1 MGIND
6 NLIED
11 YRTVITNTILSNETI
26 VRVLSN
32 NDENQNDDEF
42 DFDSACESLLWT
54 HLVPQQYIPDTIT
67 ETGSYILYDMDE
79 NVLYSRGSTKGT
91 YTELTLY
98 FWVLTHKDMPKYKG
112 RLRNDILSRELKKM
126 FNETDGLGVAKN
138 HLIHNSIYN
147 TPNYKYMGRLLAF
160 KITDWSDKLRGMSN
174 EQ

>member
-11 YRTVITNTILSNETI
+11 YRSVITNTILSNETI
-26 VRVLSN
+26 VKVLSN
-32 NDENQNDDEF
+32 DTLDLESADE
-42 DFDSACESLLWT
+42 LLWE

-79 NVLYSRGSTKGT
+79 NVLYSKGSTKGT

-126 FNETDGLGVAKN
+126 FNETDGLGIAKN
-138 HLIHNSIYN
+138 HLMYNRIYN

-160 KITDWSDKLRGMSN
+160 KITDWSDKVRLRK
-174 EQ
+174 

>member
-11 YRTVITNTILSNETI
+11 YRSVITNTILSNETI
-26 VRVLSN
+26 VKVLSN
-32 NDENQNDDEF
+32 DTLDLESADE
-42 DFDSACESLLWT
+42 LLWE

>member
-11 YRTVITNTILSNETI
+11 YRSVITNTILSNETI
-26 VRVLSN
+26 VKVLSN
-32 NDENQNDDEF
+32 DTLDLESADE
-42 DFDSACESLLWT
+42 LLWE

-79 NVLYSRGSTKGT
+79 NVLYSRGSTNST

-98 FWVLTHKDMPKYKG
+98 FWILTHKDMPKYKG

-126 FNETDGLGVAKN
+126 FNETDGLGIAKN

-147 TPNYKYMGRLLAF
+147 TPNYKYMGRLLTF
-160 KITDWSDKLRGMSN
+160 KITDWSDKLRGLGN

>member
-26 VRVLSN
+26 VKVLSN
-32 NDENQNDDEF
+32 DTLDLENADE
-42 DFDSACESLLWT
+42 LLWE

-79 NVLYSRGSTKGT
+79 NVLYSKGSTKGT

-147 TPNYKYMGRLLAF
+147 IPNYKYMGRLLAF
-160 KITDWSDKLRGMSN
+160 KITDWSDKLRGMGN

>member
-11 YRTVITNTILSNETI
+11 YRSVITNTILSNETI
-26 VRVLSN
+26 VKVLSN
-32 NDENQNDDEF
+32 DTLDLESADE
-42 DFDSACESLLWT
+42 LLWK

-67 ETGSYILYDMDE
+67 DTGSYILYDMDE
-79 NVLYSRGSTKGT
+79 NVLYSKGSAKGT

>member
-26 VRVLSN
+26 VKVLSN
-32 NDENQNDDEF
+32 DTLDLESADE
-42 DFDSACESLLWT
+42 LLWE

-79 NVLYSRGSTKGT
+79 NVLYSKGSTKGT

-160 KITDWSDKLRGMSN
+160 KITDWSDKLRGMNN

>member
-11 YRTVITNTILSNETI
+11 YRSVITNTILSNETI
-26 VRVLSN
+26 VKVLSN
-32 NDENQNDDEF
+32 DTLDLESADE
-42 DFDSACESLLWT
+42 LLWE

-79 NVLYSRGSTKGT
+79 NVLYSKGSTKGT

-160 KITDWSDKLRGMSN
+160 KITDWSDKLRGLDN

>member
-11 YRTVITNTILSNETI
+11 YRSVITDTILSNETI
-26 VRVLSN
+26 VKVLSN
-32 NDENQNDDEF
+32 DTLDLESADE
-42 DFDSACESLLWT
+42 LLWE

-79 NVLYSRGSTKGT
+79 NVLYSKGRTKGT

-147 TPNYKYMGRLLAF
+147 TPNYKYMGRLLSF
-160 KITDWSDKLRGMSN
+160 KITDWSDKLRGMGN
-174 EQ
+174 E

>member
-26 VRVLSN
+26 VKVLSN
-32 NDENQNDDEF
+32 DKLDLESADE
-42 DFDSACESLLWT
+42 LLWE

-79 NVLYSRGSTKGT
+79 NVLYSKGSTKGT

-160 KITDWSDKLRGMSN
+160 KITDWSDKLRGLGN

>member
-11 YRTVITNTILSNETI
+11 YRSVITNTILSNETI
-26 VRVLSN
+26 VKVLSN
-32 NDENQNDDEF
+32 DTLDLETADE
-42 DFDSACESLLWT
+42 LLWE

-67 ETGSYILYDMDE
+67 ETGSYILYDLDE
-79 NVLYSRGSTKGT
+79 KVLYSKGSTKGT

-126 FNETDGLGVAKN
+126 FNETDGLGIAKN
-138 HLIHNSIYN
+138 HLINNSIYN

-160 KITDWSDKLRGMSN
+160 RITDWSDKIRGLNN
-174 EQ
+174 E

>member
-11 YRTVITNTILSNETI
+11 YRSVITNTILSNETI
-26 VRVLSN
+26 VKVLSN
-32 NDENQNDDEF
+32 DKLDLESADE
-42 DFDSACESLLWT
+42 LLWE

-79 NVLYSRGSTKGT
+79 NVLYSKGSTKGT

-126 FNETDGLGVAKN
+126 FNETGGLGIAKN

-147 TPNYKYMGRLLAF
+147 TPNYKYMGRLLTF
-160 KITDWSDKLRGMSN
+160 KITDWSDKVRLDK
-174 EQ
+174 

>member
-11 YRTVITNTILSNETI
+11 YRSVITNTILSNETI

-42 DFDSACESLLWT
+42 DFDSARESLLWT
-54 HLVPQQYIPDTIT
+54 HLVPQQYITDTIT
-67 ETGSYILYDMDE
+67 ETGSYILYDLDE
-79 NVLYSRGSTKGT
+79 TVVYPRNSTKGV

-98 FWVLTHKDMPKYKG
+98 IWVLTHKDMPKYKG
-112 RLRNDILSRELKKM
+112 RLRNDILSRELKSM
-126 FNETDGLGVAKN
+126 FNETGGLGIAKN

-147 TPNYKYMGRLLAF
+147 TPNYKYMGRLLTF
-160 KITDWSDKLRGMSN
+160 KITDWSDKVRLDK
-174 EQ
+174 

>member
-11 YRTVITNTILSNETI
+11 YRSVITNTILSNETI
-26 VRVLSN
+26 VKVLSN
-32 NDENQNDDEF
+32 DTLDLESADELVWE
-42 DFDSACESLLWT
+42 

-79 NVLYSRGSTKGT
+79 NVLYSKGSTKGT

-160 KITDWSDKLRGMSN
+160 KITDWSDKLRGLNN

>member
-26 VRVLSN
+26 VKVLSN
-32 NDENQNDDEF
+32 DTLDLESADE
-42 DFDSACESLLWT
+42 LLWE

-79 NVLYSRGSTKGT
+79 NVLYSKGSTKGT

>member
-11 YRTVITNTILSNETI
+11 YRSVITNTILSNETI
-26 VRVLSN
+26 VKVLSN
-32 NDENQNDDEF
+32 DTLDLESADE
-42 DFDSACESLLWT
+42 LLWE

-79 NVLYSRGSTKGT
+79 NVLYSKGSTKGT

-112 RLRNDILSRELKKM
+112 RLRNDILSRELKSM
-126 FNETDGLGVAKN
+126 FNETGGLGIAKN

-147 TPNYKYMGRLLAF
+147 TPNYKYMGRLLTF
-160 KITDWSDKLRGMSN
+160 KITDWSDKVRLDK
-174 EQ
+174 

>member
-11 YRTVITNTILSNETI
+11 YRSVITNTIFSNETI
-26 VRVLSN
+26 VKVLSN
-32 NDENQNDDEF
+32 DTLDLESADE
-42 DFDSACESLLWT
+42 LLWE

-79 NVLYSRGSTKGT
+79 NVLYSKGSTKGT

-126 FNETDGLGVAKN
+126 FNETDGLGIAKN

-160 KITDWSDKLRGMSN
+160 KITDWSDKLRGMDN
-174 EQ
+174 E

>member
-11 YRTVITNTILSNETI
+11 YRSLITNTILSNKTI
-26 VRVLSN
+26 VKVLSN
-32 NDENQNDDEF
+32 DTLDLESADE
-42 DFDSACESLLWT
+42 LLWE

-79 NVLYSRGSTKGT
+79 NVLYSKGSTKGT

-147 TPNYKYMGRLLAF
+147 TPNYKYMGRLLVF

>member
-11 YRTVITNTILSNETI
+11 YRSVITNTILSNETI
-26 VRVLSN
+26 VKVLSN
-32 NDENQNDDEF
+32 DTLDLENADE
-42 DFDSACESLLWT
+42 LLWE

-79 NVLYSRGSTKGT
+79 NVLYSKGSTKGT

-160 KITDWSDKLRGMSN
+160 KITDWSDKLRGMGN
-174 EQ
+174 E

>member
-11 YRTVITNTILSNETI
+11 YRSVITNTILSNETI
-26 VRVLSN
+26 VKVLSN
-32 NDENQNDDEF
+32 DTLDLESADE
-42 DFDSACESLLWT
+42 LLWE

-79 NVLYSRGSTKGT
+79 NVLYSKGSAKGT

>member
-11 YRTVITNTILSNETI
+11 YRSVITNTLLSNETI
-26 VRVLSN
+26 VKVLSN
-32 NDENQNDDEF
+32 DTLDLESADE
-42 DFDSACESLLWT
+42 LLWE

-67 ETGSYILYDMDE
+67 ETGSYILYDLDE
-79 NVLYSRGSTKGT
+79 KVLYSKGSTKGT

-160 KITDWSDKLRGMSN
+160 KITDWSDKLRGLGLSLIHI
-174 EQ
+174 

>member
-11 YRTVITNTILSNETI
+11 YRSVITNTILSNETI
-26 VRVLSN
+26 VKVLSN
-32 NDENQNDDEF
+32 DTLDLESADE
-42 DFDSACESLLWT
+42 LLWE

-79 NVLYSRGSTKGT
+79 NVLYSKGSTKGT

-126 FNETDGLGVAKN
+126 FNETDGLGIAKN

-160 KITDWSDKLRGMSN
+160 KITDWSDKLRGLNN

>member
-26 VRVLSN
+26 VKVLSN
-32 NDENQNDDEF
+32 DTLDLESADE
-42 DFDSACESLLWT
+42 LLWE

-79 NVLYSRGSTKGT
+79 NVLYSKGGTKGT

>member
-11 YRTVITNTILSNETI
+11 YRSVITNTILSNETI
-26 VRVLSN
+26 VKVLSN
-32 NDENQNDDEF
+32 DTLDLESADE
-42 DFDSACESLLWT
+42 LLWE

-79 NVLYSRGSTKGT
+79 NVLYSKVSTKGT

-98 FWVLTHKDMPKYKG
+98 FWVLIHKDMPKYKG

-160 KITDWSDKLRGMSN
+160 KITDWSDKLRGMGN
-174 EQ
+174 E

>member
-11 YRTVITNTILSNETI
+11 YRSVITNTILSNETI
-26 VRVLSN
+26 VKVLSN
-32 NDENQNDDEF
+32 DTLDLESADE
-42 DFDSACESLLWT
+42 LLWT

-79 NVLYSRGSTKGT
+79 NVLYSKGSTKGT

>member
-11 YRTVITNTILSNETI
+11 YRSVITNTILSNETI
-26 VRVLSN
+26 VKVLSN
-32 NDENQNDDEF
+32 DTLDLENADE
-42 DFDSACESLLWT
+42 LLWE

-79 NVLYSRGSTKGT
+79 NVLYSKGSTKGT

-126 FNETDGLGVAKN
+126 FNETDGLGIAKN

-160 KITDWSDKLRGMSN
+160 KITDWSDKLRGMGN
-174 EQ
+174 E